1 MSAALLLLLA
11 SRASAHGGHLTDTAW
26 RACDAISL
34 GGACSFENAAGDQF
48 IGSCREMS
56 GELICVRNRPIVYA
70 APVGA
75 TGGAPDTASIGAS
88 IGASPGPV
96 IATLAGLAGLAML
109 AKPLLQRF

>member
-11 SRASAHGGHLTDTAW
+11 SRAAAHGGHLTDTAW
-26 RACDAISL
+26 RACDALSL

-56 GELICVRNRPIVYA
+56 GELVCVRNRPIVYA
-70 APVGA
+70 APAGA
-75 TGGAPDTASIGAS
+75 TKNAPDTAS